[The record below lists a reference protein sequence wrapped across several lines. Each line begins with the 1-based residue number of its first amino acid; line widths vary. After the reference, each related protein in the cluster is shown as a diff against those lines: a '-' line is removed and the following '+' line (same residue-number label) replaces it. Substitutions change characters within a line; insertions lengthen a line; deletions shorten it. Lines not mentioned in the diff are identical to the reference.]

1 MSRYYKLAQKEHSLG
16 RRIAATLPAGVL
28 FVVLLPVVIIKA
40 GPSLD
45 RQLGLQPL
53 ALGAVNLILG
63 ALLLIVGIFFGFWS
77 NLVQFDRGRGTPLP
91 LMPTQVL
98 LMDGPYR
105 YCRNPMTLGTI
116 LAYLGIAIVV
126 GTATGIGF
134 ALCFGAILV
143 IYLKRFE
150 ERELTERFG
159 DAYLQYLK
167 EVPFIIPRLPRRL

>member
-28 FVVLLPVVIIKA
+28 FVILLPVMIIKA

-45 RQLGLQPL
+45 RQLGFQTLE
-53 ALGAVNLILG
+53 LGAVNLILG
-63 ALLLIVGIFFGFWS
+63 GLLLIVGLFFGFWS
-77 NLVQFDRGRGTPLP
+77 NLIQFDRGRGTPLP

-116 LAYLGIAIVV
+116 LIYMGIAIAV
-126 GTATGIGF
+126 GTAAGIGIV
-134 ALCFGAILV
+134 LCFGGILV

-159 DAYLQYLK
+159 DAYLKYLK
-167 EVPFIIPRLPRRL
+167 EVPFIIPRMPRRL

>member
-1 MSRYYKLAQKEHSLG
+1 MSRYYKLAQKEHSLI
-16 RRIAATLPAGVL
+16 RRIAATLPAGAL
-28 FVVLLPVVIIKA
+28 FVVLLPVIIIKV
-40 GPSLD
+40 GPSID

-53 ALGAVNLILG
+53 ALGAVNIILG
-63 ALLLIVGIFFGFWS
+63 GLLLVVGIFFGFWS

-105 YCRNPMTLGTI
+105 YCRNPMTLGAI
-116 LAYLGIAIVV
+116 LAYMGIAIVV
-126 GTATGIGF
+126 GTAAGIGIV
-134 ALCFGAILV
+134 LCFGAILV

-159 DAYLQYLK
+159 HAYLQYLK
-167 EVPFIIPRLPRRL
+167 EVPFIIPRMPRRL